1 MLVSSNAIYA
11 LSYMANKAGQEF
23 GFDSVGYGWVTKP
36 EPIILTTWYD
46 SHFFLKK
53 KKKKIWFTYFIYKK
67 EIKQF
72 FFLSSY
78 QYIKEQRNENTK
90 RKILS
95 NT

>member
-1 MLVSSNAIYA
+1 
-11 LSYMANKAGQEF
+11 MANKAGQEF

-53 KKKKIWFTYFIYKK
+53 KKKRYDSHILYIKK
-67 EIKQF
+67 KLSNF